1 MEIRLHG
8 LAFLCR
14 LDEVRI
20 VIAKTELGRNWP
32 CNLLGLEADMLD
44 PFALGEFKS

>member
-1 MEIRLHG
+1 VEFRLHS

-20 VIAKTELGRNWP
+20 VIAMTELCRNWP
-32 CNLLGLEADMLD
+32 YNLLGLEADMLD
-44 PFALGEFKS
+44 PFALEEFES